1 MPPPTRCGGTT
12 SSSTLESPISSAL
25 LSWGWQIKEKDMWSE
40 YYIDARARIIYI
52 TDHQGGW
59 LYEWGRA
66 PISAED
72 SARYLDKAIH
82 DKQVTPPPGGNGG
95 IPTWG
100 DFPTVNGE
108 SAHIAF
114 AKALRQTVDRIY
126 DSAKD
131 FAVGLTVVGAE
142 YYLVAKG
149 EDVVELGRRAEDVAR
164 AARVAPLAGKVALGG
179 QVRLALKGLRLA
191 LFGTLTNKGEVETF
205 YKLAAEGREFVAAGS
220 GVQRLVARAGLK
232 VANSADFVTAT
243 GCFFNIAEV
252 KFAVSKSAV
261 EIATAL
267 NRLGIPLP
275 PSGLGCPAQFGKFEV
290 WVPKGASLEG
300 TGYAVNK
307 LNQIVNAVTGEVVKI
322 DGIPVILR
330 RQLTG
335 H

>member
-1 MPPPTRCGGTT
+1 M
-12 SSSTLESPISSAL
+12 
-25 LSWGWQIKEKDMWSE
+25 
-40 YYIDARARIIYI
+40 
-52 TDHQGGW
+52 
-59 LYEWGRA
+59 
-66 PISAED
+66 
-72 SARYLDKAIH
+72 
-82 DKQVTPPPGGNGG
+82 
-95 IPTWG
+95 G

-243 GCFFNIAEV
+243 GRFFNIAEV

-267 NRLGIPLP
+267 KQIGNTAAAIRARLPV
-275 PSGLGCPAQFGKFEV
+275 AQFGKFEV

-330 RQLTG
+330 HKLTG